1 MPCFTIVAINY
12 EPQTLEEMAYVDD
25 HPIKINYR
33 QFTKERL
40 YKNLNRMN
48 KRDCPVILI
57 TDFLILENCNFD
69 IKLCWLKNTKN
80 YQSIKIMINKM
91 IV

>member
-1 MPCFTIVAINY
+1 MIHKLVYNKEDPNY
-12 EPQTLEEMAYVDD
+12 IL
-25 HPIKINYR
+25 
-33 QFTKERL
+33 L
-40 YKNLNRMN
+40 
-48 KRDCPVILI
+48 RDCPVILI